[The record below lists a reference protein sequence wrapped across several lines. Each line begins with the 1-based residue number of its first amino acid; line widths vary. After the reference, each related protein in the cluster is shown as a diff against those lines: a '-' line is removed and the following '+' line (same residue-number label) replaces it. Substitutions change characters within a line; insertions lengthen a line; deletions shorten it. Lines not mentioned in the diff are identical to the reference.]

1 MQIYEFLLKK
11 GLERRHVQEKFFSIV
26 LSAIEEGEGAVKIIE
41 APTGT
46 GKTYGYLIPLIET
59 SQKAIIS
66 TGTKLLQE
74 QLRKDIETLRSYF
87 HLLTGKE
94 VKYLVIKGKGNY
106 LCLDRYY
113 ELQPSERPANLELA
127 VESQTWD
134 GDFEFVEISQEL
146 REKLAIDEDHC
157 TPHYRNLCPYKDR
170 CYYYKRL
177 KELER
182 DADLLVV
189 NHALLTLRDFEGIQE
204 RVLVIDEAHELDKYL
219 VKSLSA
225 SLSLYT
231 LRQEIMAKVR
241 EFLPSAN
248 ADFEGFF
255 VKNFEKLF
263 KDGKEEFPLDSLAPY
278 AKDFDEM
285 VLLPLLSYY
294 KTIRENLIS
303 QLYEFV
309 SEKLFVSLSF
319 KEYLLKSGLLNWE
332 AYIELK
338 GSYEEPSE
346 EEQRWIKRIK
356 NYELL
361 SRKLAKVKDFARLM
375 KEENAEYGFTVGRR
389 WSKRLNTYNY
399 YLSFFPLFS
408 AGLID
413 FSGYKAVIVTSA
425 TVDPKDLLQTT
436 GLQGEYYKLEHTF
449 PYHKVNFLVYDA
461 DPRKRE
467 EWEDCLKRAYK
478 YLRSLYD
485 KVLIL
490 LTNKEHIK
498 LFEREEGLAF
508 QGEGAL
514 SSLVSQMRE
523 GSIKALAGLDSLW
536 FGVDIKGHK
545 GLLMAKLPFES
556 PEDPL
561 TYHRIRF
568 LRDMGLDPFEYQK
581 RKALIKFRQ
590 GVGRLMRSKE
600 DAGTIILCDKRIFR
614 FKEFLRAV
622 QELGIKVKMVS

>member
-1 MQIYEFLLKK
+1 MQVYEFLLRK
-11 GLERRHVQEKFFSIV
+11 GLEKRPVQEKFFRIV
-26 LSAIEEGEGAVKIIE
+26 LSAIEEGEGTVKIIE

-113 ELQPSERPANLELA
+113 ELPATERPASLELA
-127 VESQTWD
+127 VENENWD
-134 GDFEFVEISQEL
+134 GDFEFVEVSQEL
-146 REKLAIDEDHC
+146 VEKLAIDEDHC
-157 TPHYRNLCPYKDR
+157 TAHYRSLCPYKDR

-177 KELER
+177 KDLER
-182 DADLLVV
+182 SADILVV
-189 NHALLTLRDFEGIQE
+189 NHALLSLKDFENPQE

-219 VKSLSA
+219 VKSLS
-225 SLSLYT
+225 SILSLYT

-248 ADFEGFF
+248 ADFESFF
-255 VKNFEKLF
+255 IKNFEELF
-263 KDGKEEFPLDSLAPY
+263 KNGKEEVPIDSLKPY
-278 AKDFDEM
+278 AKDFEEM

-309 SEKLFVSLSF
+309 SGKLFVSLPF
-319 KEYLLKSGLLNWE
+319 KDYLLKSGLLDWD
-332 AYIELK
+332 AYLELK
-338 GSYEEPSE
+338 GNYEEPSE
-346 EEQRWIKRIK
+346 EEQKWIKRIK
-356 NYELL
+356 SYEFI
-361 SRKLAKVKDFARLM
+361 SRKVAKVKDFARLM
-375 KEENAEYGFTVGRR
+375 REDNPEYGYTVGRR

-399 YLSFFPLFS
+399 YLAFFPLFP
-408 AGLID
+408 ANLVD
-413 FSGYKAVIVTSA
+413 FSSYKAVIITSA
-425 TVDPKDLLQTT
+425 TADPEDIAQTT
-436 GLQGEYYKLEHTF
+436 GLRGEYYKLEHTF
-449 PYHKVNFLVYDA
+449 PYHRVRFLVYDA
-461 DPRKRE
+461 DPRERKGWE
-467 EWEDCLKRAYK
+467 ECLRSAYK

-490 LTNKEHIK
+490 LTNREHLK
-498 LFEREEGLAF
+498 LFEKEEGLAF
-508 QGEGAL
+508 QGEGSLSAL
-514 SSLVSQMRE
+514 LTDLRE
-523 GSIKALAGLDSLW
+523 GRIKALAGLDSLW
-536 FGVDIKGHK
+536 FGVDVKGQK

-568 LRDMGLDPFEYQK
+568 LKEMGLDPFEYQK

-600 DAGTIILCDKRIFR
+600 DGGTIILCDKRIFR

-622 QELGIKVKMVS
+622 QELGIKVIKA